1 MTEDAS
7 AASESQSPASP
18 LPAAGGAVASAQWQ
32 SDAQG
37 PVLVLSGDGR
47 QLSTLPSP
55 PDLPRQPGQ
64 TLRLDGRQLSHFD
77 SRLAAALW
85 GLSKR
90 SGLPLDTATLPAG
103 LRGILQLAGQT
114 PSLANAPPVRSRRSR
129 WLAQIGI
136 SWMMRYQRTRT
147 TLSFIGEVLLAL
159 IKAMRGSTAMRA
171 EDLAFQ
177 LHATGP
183 ASLPIVTLVSFLVGL
198 IIAYMGAAQLQ
209 RLGAQSFM
217 ADLVTV
223 GVVREIAALM
233 TGIILAGRVGAAFAA
248 QLGSMQANE
257 ETDALRAMG
266 LNPVEHLV
274 LPRVLAM
281 ALMAPLLTTFA
292 ATVGMAAG
300 GLVAVGIFQ
309 VEPLDYLYRS
319 SQSLTLTHAAIGLL
333 KGTVYAVLV
342 ALAGCRQGL
351 NAGRSAQAVG
361 EATTAAVVQAIV
373 WIVIAASALT
383 IAFQRLGW

>member
-1 MTEDAS
+1 MSDFS
-7 AASESQSPASP
+7 D
-18 LPAAGGAVASAQWQ
+18 LPAERTAPLASSASTAHWE
-32 SDAQG
+32 SDESG
-37 PVLVLSGDGR
+37 WLLRLSGDWRGR
-47 QLSTLPSP
+47 SALPQL
-55 PDLPRQPGQ
+55 PDLPEPALPLRIDGQ
-64 TLRLDGRQLSHFD
+64 QLSHFD
-77 SRLAAALW
+77 STLAAALW
-85 GLSKR
+85 ALR
-90 SGLPLDTATLPAG
+90 SRSRRELDTRLLPLG
-103 LRGILQLAGQT
+103 LRGMLDLAARNPAAADAAQ
-114 PSLANAPPVRSRRSR
+114 ANRSRRPR
-129 WLAQIGI
+129 WLTLVGLD
-136 SWMMRYQRTRT
+136 WLGRYHRTRT
-147 TLSFIGEVLLAL
+147 TLEFVGEVLQA
-159 IKAMRGSTAMRA
+159 IYKAMRGSTAMRG
-171 EDLAFQ
+171 EDLASQ

-183 ASLPIVTLVSFLVGL
+183 ASLPIVALVSFLVGL

-217 ADLVTV
+217 ADLVTI

-248 QLGSMQANE
+248 QLGSMEANE
-257 ETDALRAMG
+257 EIDALRAMG

-292 ATVGMAAG
+292 AVVGMLAG
-300 GLVAVGIFQ
+300 LLVAVGIFH

-319 SQSLTLTHAAIGLL
+319 SKALTLAHAGIGLL
-333 KGTVYAVLV
+333 KGTIYAVLV

-361 EATTAAVVQAIV
+361 EATTKAVVQAII
-373 WIVIAASALT
+373 WIVIAASLLT